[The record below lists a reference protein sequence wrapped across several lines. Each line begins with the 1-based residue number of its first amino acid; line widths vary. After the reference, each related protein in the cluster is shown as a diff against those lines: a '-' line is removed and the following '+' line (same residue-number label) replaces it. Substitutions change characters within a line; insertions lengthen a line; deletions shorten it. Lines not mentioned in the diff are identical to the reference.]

1 MAGHSPDIGENMNT
15 IEFETKIHNGV
26 VEIPTEHR
34 AWQNKTVRV
43 ILLDAEE
50 SALAD
55 QLLRFSAASINTQ
68 NYHFNRDEANA
79 R

>member
-1 MAGHSPDIGENMNT
+1 MNT

-43 ILLDAEE
+43 ILLDTEE
-50 SALAD
+50 SMPVS
-55 QLLRFSAASINTQ
+55 QPLRFSAASINTQ
-68 NYHFNRDEANA
+68 NYHFDRDEANA

>member
-1 MAGHSPDIGENMNT
+1 MAGHSRHLGKNMNT

-26 VEIPTEHR
+26 VEIPTQYR

-43 ILLDAEE
+43 ILLDTEE
-50 SALAD
+50 SAPVS
-55 QLLRFSAASINTQ
+55 QPLRFSAASINTQ
-68 NYHFNRDEANA
+68 NFHFDREDANA